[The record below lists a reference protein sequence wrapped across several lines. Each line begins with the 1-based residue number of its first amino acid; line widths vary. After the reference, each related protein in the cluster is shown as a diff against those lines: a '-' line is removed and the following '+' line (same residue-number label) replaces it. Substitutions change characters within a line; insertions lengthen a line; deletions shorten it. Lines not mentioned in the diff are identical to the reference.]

1 MDVRIKMFGGFSIV
15 SGNAEVGSADTSSPL
30 LWDLLAY
37 LITFRAREVP
47 QSELMEA
54 LWGESELRNPQS
66 ALKVLVHRAR
76 GVLDG
81 LSLDSKA
88 LLVGLRGSYRWD
100 SSAVTQELDTETF
113 ERLLAQADASRDEDA
128 ACAFRLQAIG
138 LYPGEFLSNLSSENW
153 VMPLS
158 AFYGSKY
165 LRAVYAAA
173 ARLQSTGQFEQS
185 LGLCKSALKLAP
197 YDEPINTYFIQ
208 ALVSLGRS
216 QLALSHY
223 NKVVRTLREQFDVE
237 PSEEFSAL
245 YREIM
250 GQVEDQESSIS
261 DVAEKIR
268 SGDTERGA
276 FYCEPSVFDQ
286 ICRYDARTK
295 LRSGGVA
302 YLAVLTLRDG
312 DGSVLP
318 KSAAE
323 RASKLLQSTIRD
335 SLRSG
340 DCFARLSIVQLEILL
355 QNTTYEKGVM
365 VVERVIR
372 AYHRR
377 SVGARTQVSFSLGLL
392 EPKELA

>member
-1 MDVRIKMFGGFSIV
+1 VDVRIQMFGGFSIAA
-15 SGNAEVGSADTSSPL
+15 GGAEIGSADSSSPL
-30 LWDLLAY
+30 LWDLMAY
-37 LITFRAREVP
+37 LINFRAREVP

-76 GVLDG
+76 GVLDS

-88 LLVGLRGSYRWD
+88 LLVGQRGSYRWD
-100 SSAVTQELDTETF
+100 SSVVSQQLDTETF
-113 ERLLAQADASRDEDA
+113 EQLLAQADACRDESK
-128 ACAFRLQAIG
+128 ACRLRLQAIA
-138 LYPGEFLSNLSSENW
+138 LYDGDFLSNLAAENW

-158 AFYGSKY
+158 AFYSSKY

-173 ARLQSTGQFEQS
+173 ASLQNAGQYEQS
-185 LGLCKSALKLAP
+185 LELCKSALKLAP
-197 YDEPINTYFIQ
+197 YDEPINTYFIE

-237 PSEEFSAL
+237 PSQEFSDL

-250 GQVEDQESSIS
+250 GQVEDQESSVN

-276 FYCEPSVFDQ
+276 FFCEPAVFEE

-295 LRSGGVA
+295 VRSGGVA
-302 YLAVLTLRDG
+302 YLAVLTLRANDG
-312 DGSVLP
+312 GALP
-318 KSAAE
+318 KNSAE
-323 RASKLLQSTIRD
+323 RAARLLQGTIRD

-340 DCFARLSIVQLEILL
+340 DCFAKLNAVQQEILL

-372 AYHRR
+372 AYQRR
-377 SVGARTQVSFSLGLL
+377 NPGGKTQIGFSLGLL
-392 EPKELA
+392 EPKQFA

>member
-1 MDVRIKMFGGFSIV
+1 
-15 SGNAEVGSADTSSPL
+15 
-30 LWDLLAY
+30 
-37 LITFRAREVP
+37 
-47 QSELMEA
+47 MEA

-128 ACAFRLQAIG
+128 ACALRLQAIG

-173 ARLQSTGQFEQS
+173 ARLQSTGRFEQS
-185 LGLCKSALKLAP
+185 LDLCKSALKLAP

-223 NKVVRTLREQFDVE
+223 NKVVRALREQFDVE
-237 PSEEFSAL
+237 PSEEFSEL

-318 KSAAE
+318 KSAAD